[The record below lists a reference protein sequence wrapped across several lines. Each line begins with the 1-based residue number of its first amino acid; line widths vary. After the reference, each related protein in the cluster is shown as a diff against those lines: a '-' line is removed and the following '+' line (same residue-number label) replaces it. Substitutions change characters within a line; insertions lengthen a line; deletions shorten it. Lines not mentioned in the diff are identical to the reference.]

1 MLYGYAR
8 TSTTD
13 TNLSTQESVLRVAG
27 CTSIEIE
34 DGSGPVREQ
43 RAKLAALIGR
53 LEKGDTLLAT
63 RVDRLAHSIADL
75 QDIVRSLT
83 VRGATLKT
91 TEQPIDT
98 GAAVGPSLNDM
109 LGVFAAFEATL
120 RRERQLEGIAKA
132 KAAGTYRGRKPSVEK
147 TKVQE
152 LLARGVGPTEIAA
165 QLGISRTSVYRATTV
180 PLLPAPKVGRKVQ

>member
-1 MLYGYAR
+1 MVYGYAR

-13 TNLSTQESVLRVAG
+13 TDLAAQEGALRAAG
-27 CTSIEIE
+27 CASIEIE
-34 DGSGPVREQ
+34 DGSGPLREQ
-43 RAKLAALIGR
+43 RAKLADLIGR
-53 LEKGDTLLAT
+53 LEKGDTLVAT

-75 QDIVRSLT
+75 QDVVRGLAT
-83 VRGATLKT
+83 RGATLKT

-109 LGVFAAFEATL
+109 LGVFATFEATL

-132 KAAGTYRGRKPSVEK
+132 KAAGTYRGRKPSVQK
-147 TKVQE
+147 DRVQE
-152 LLARGVGPTEIAA
+152 LLANGVGPTEIAA

-180 PLLPAPKVGRKVQ
+180 PLLEAPKVGRKVQ